1 MNSARALVAL
11 LLLAGVC
18 CAMLMG
24 FPGEATAAPFGCS
37 TLGCGGG
44 PDNCMSFS
52 VIIKGATISVTCYIK
67 APPLPVQ

>member
-1 MNSARALVAL
+1 
-11 LLLAGVC
+11 
-18 CAMLMG
+18 MLMG
-24 FPGEATAAPFGCS
+24 IPGEATAAPFGCS